1 MCKLEDFIQDVRV
14 KSTYTAILQ
23 IMCVHE
29 QAWREMFLALN
40 FFRQQNMIFVFSMWI
55 DLEKIICVGIFLGRA
70 LLIDYTCKT
79 LKSALKSWKTNSKIA
94 S

>member
-1 MCKLEDFIQDVRV
+1 MCKLKDFIQDVRV

-23 IMCVHE
+23 IMCTWTSME
-29 QAWREMFLALN
+29 EMFLATKY
-40 FFRQQNMIFVFSMWI
+40 MIFVFSMWI